1 MPRSFSGFQSRPQPQ
16 LFVVPREPEK
26 TVKEKELPAGDLFED
41 TNGMEVEELR
51 AWVEDIIQTEVPE
64 DDVPVATT
72 SNAPANKTPGSPLLK
87 GKEPTVDWRF
97 AGAFQQAMQWGRP
110 QAMDGFRP
118 SAIFSG
124 PGAQV
129 ETGVAPPSYGA
140 QKPHLGLAEPADTVI
155 TVRTDDAMVMSLQS
169 DKAFGYTGAELI
181 GQPLLAITH
190 PSERSDLLHS
200 LQVLTKMEEI
210 ITRT

>member
-97 AGAFQQAMQWGRP
+97 AGAFQQAMQWGHP

-118 SAIFSG
+118 SA
-124 PGAQV
+124 AV
-129 ETGVAPPSYGA
+129 W
-140 QKPHLGLAEPADTVI
+140 
-155 TVRTDDAMVMSLQS
+155 R
-169 DKAFGYTGAELI
+169 
-181 GQPLLAITH
+181 
-190 PSERSDLLHS
+190 
-200 LQVLTKMEEI
+200 
-210 ITRT
+210 